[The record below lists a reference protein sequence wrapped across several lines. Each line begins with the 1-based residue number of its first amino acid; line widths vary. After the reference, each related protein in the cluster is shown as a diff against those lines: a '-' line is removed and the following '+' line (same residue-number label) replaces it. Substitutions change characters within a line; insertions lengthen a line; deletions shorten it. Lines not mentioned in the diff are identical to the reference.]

1 MAKLT
6 LGLSLVALAGVL
18 LAGSAAPAAA
28 QDRDGSNRQYN
39 TTERRPHVTIR
50 PRHRRLS
57 PDAERRCT
65 AWLRVEHRPSGTVL
79 TPQKR
84 CWWVD

>member
-1 MAKLT
+1 MAKAMFGF
-6 LGLSLVALAGVL
+6 GLLALAGVL
-18 LAGSAAPAAA
+18 LAGSPSPVAA
-28 QDRDGSNRQYN
+28 QDADRNSRQFTAQN
-39 TTERRPHVTIR
+39 RPHITVR

-57 PDAERRCT
+57 PNATRHCT

>member
-1 MAKLT
+1 MTKMT
-6 LGLSLVALAGVL
+6 LGLGLTALIGVALAG
-18 LAGSAAPAAA
+18 GPSPAAA
-28 QDRDGSNRQYN
+28 QRSDRSSQRYAVQS
-39 TTERRPHVTIR
+39 RPHITIR
-50 PRHRRLS
+50 PRHRQLS
-57 PDAERRCT
+57 PSATRHCT

>member
-1 MAKLT
+1 MAKT
-6 LGLSLVALAGVL
+6 MFGLGLVALAGVFMACGL
-18 LAGSAAPAAA
+18 SPATA
-28 QDRDGSNRQYN
+28 QQTDRSSQQF
-39 TTERRPHVTIR
+39 TAESRPHITIR

-57 PDAERRCT
+57 PNAERHCT
-65 AWLRVEHRPSGTVL
+65 AWLAVEHRPSGTVL

>member
-1 MAKLT
+1 MAKAV
-6 LGLSLVALAGVL
+6 LGLVALAGVL
-18 LAGSAAPAAA
+18 FAIGVAPAAA
-28 QDRDGSNRQYN
+28 QERDGAAGQY
-39 TTERRPHVTIR
+39 TAERRPHITIH
-50 PRHRRLS
+50 PRARRLS
-57 PDAERRCT
+57 PNAERHCT